1 MREFSFALHLYLPYD
16 LCGSRHWVHHM
27 QSVSEWFVLRSSR
40 GLAFKIILFFLD
52 KVSSTT
58 TEANVTALR
67 FRSVIDG
74 PAPPVVVNARCP
86 SGFLK
91 IPVAL
96 MPLVHGLSTTV
107 RCVRLLSFLF
117 SLLHFSFTG
126 AQGIVEYKIGFC
138 ADACVHVVNGTLGKG
153 E

>member
-1 MREFSFALHLYLPYD
+1 V
-16 LCGSRHWVHHM
+16 WVHALGASHP
-27 QSVSEWFVLRSSR
+27 SHEWFVLCSLR

-74 PAPPVVVNARCP
+74 PAPPVVVNTRCP

-107 RCVRLLSFLF
+107 RCVRLLMSCISLIFFSYTLVSFHK
-117 SLLHFSFTG
+117 LHKSTG
-126 AQGIVEYKIGFC
+126 YP
-138 ADACVHVVNGTLGKG
+138 
-153 E
+153 